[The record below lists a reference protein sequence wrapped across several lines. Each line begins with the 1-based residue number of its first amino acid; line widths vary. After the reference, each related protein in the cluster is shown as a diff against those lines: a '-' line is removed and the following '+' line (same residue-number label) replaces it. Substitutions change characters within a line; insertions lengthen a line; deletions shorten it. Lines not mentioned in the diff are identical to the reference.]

1 MCVCVYVCVSVC
13 VCMYMCVC
21 MYVSVCV
28 YVCACVCSQMHKLKI
43 EKTQVNSVIARETAI
58 VIARETPHLL
68 EIEAVY

>member
-1 MCVCVYVCVSVC
+1 MCVCVCMCVYVCVC
-13 VCMYMCVC
+13 T
-21 MYVSVCV
+21 
-28 YVCACVCSQMHKLKI
+28 CVCSQMHKLKI